1 MKFFISLIMLVG
13 VLFSETQY
21 AIPKPSM
28 DNPRKIV
35 FSITSGD
42 DEIIH
47 HVLGSANNV
56 LKAYGPEN
64 VEMEIVAYSKGINML
79 LKNDRKIAE
88 RVDTLMQYDV
98 VFIACE
104 NTMRT
109 KNIKESDL
117 IDGTEI
123 VTAGIVELV
132 ERMKDGWV
140 HVNP

>member
-1 MKFFISLIMLVG
+1 MKFFISLVMLVS
-13 VLFSETQY
+13 VLFGETKY
-21 AIPKPSM
+21 ATPKPSM

-79 LKNDRKIAE
+79 LKNDIKIAE

-98 VFIACE
+98 LFIACG

-117 IDGTEI
+117 IDGTEV

-132 ERMKDGWV
+132 ERMKDGWM

>member
-1 MKFFISLIMLVG
+1 MKFFISFILLVNI
-13 VLFSETQY
+13 LFSDTEY

-42 DEIIH
+42 NEVIH

-79 LKNDRKIAE
+79 VKFDKKIAE

-98 VFIACE
+98 VFIACG

-109 KNIKESDL
+109 KNIKKSDL
-117 IDGTEI
+117 IEGTEV

-132 ERMKDGWV
+132 ERMKDGWT
-140 HVNP
+140 HINP

>member
-1 MKFFISLIMLVG
+1 MRFFISFIMLIG
-13 VLFSETQY
+13 VLFSETEF
-21 AIPKPSM
+21 AMPKPSM

-35 FSITSGD
+35 FSITSGN

-47 HVLGSANNV
+47 HVLGTANNV

-98 VFIACE
+98 LFIACE

-109 KNIKESDL
+109 KNIKKSDL
-117 IDGTEI
+117 IDDVEI
-123 VTAGIVELV
+123 VTAGVVELV
-132 ERMKDGWV
+132 ERMKDGWM
-140 HVNP
+140 HINP

>member
-1 MKFFISLIMLVG
+1 MKFFIGLFILVSM
-13 VLFSETQY
+13 LFSETEF
-21 AIPKPSM
+21 ATPKPSM

-47 HVLGSANNV
+47 HVLGTVNNV

-98 VFIACE
+98 LFIACG

-109 KNIKESDL
+109 KNIKKSDL
-117 IDGTEI
+117 IDDVEI
-123 VTAGIVELV
+123 VTAGVVELV
-132 ERMKDGWV
+132 ERMKDGWM